1 MKVKLSLILLILF
14 SLSGTTQSLY
24 FPPSDNDNW
33 ETTSP
38 ESLGWCTENL
48 DSLYHFLETNNS
60 KAFIVLKDGK
70 IVIEKYFGDFTQDSF
85 WYWASAGKS
94 LTAFLVGMAQ
104 QDGFLKISESTSKY
118 LGDGWTSC
126 SHSEEHKITI
136 LNQLTMTT
144 GLDDGLAI
152 PDCTDSICLKCIAD
166 PRTRWAYH
174 NAPYT
179 LLDDVLEAATGKTR
193 NLFLAQ
199 KFLGTGING
208 LFFPLGYN
216 RLFISTPRVMARF
229 GLLMLNEGVWDQK
242 TILSDTSYFNQMIN
256 SSQEL
261 NKSYGYLW
269 WLNGKS
275 SYMIPQL
282 QYVFQGMIS
291 PDAPADMYSALGKNG
306 QIINVVP
313 SENLIM
319 VRVGDAPGS
328 GSGLITPLFNNEIWK
343 YFNQVYCTSSV
354 EENESF
360 GTDIKLF
367 PNPAKQELHIQSR
380 VKILKV
386 EISDSQGRLLKCFQT
401 NKNNLVLNISD
412 IKEGFCIAKIFY
424 KNEIKTV
431 KFLKI

>member
-24 FPPSDNDNW
+24 FPPSNNDNW

-48 DSLYHFLETNNS
+48 DSLYYFLESNNS

-70 IVIEKYFGDFTQDSF
+70 IVLEKYFDNFTQDSF

-94 LTAFLVGMAQ
+94 LTAFLIGMAQ
-104 QDGFLKISESTSKY
+104 EDGFLKISDTTSKY
-118 LGDGWTSC
+118 LSDGWTSC
-126 SHSEEHKITI
+126 SQSDEHKITI

-144 GLDDGLAI
+144 GLDDGLAN
-152 PDCTDSICLKCIAD
+152 PDCTDQICLKCLAD
-166 PRTRWAYH
+166 PGTRWAYH

-193 NLFLAQ
+193 NLYLTQ
-199 KFLGTGING
+199 KFNGTGISG
-208 LFFPLGYN
+208 MFFPIGYN

-242 TILSDTSYFNQMIN
+242 TIMSDTSYFNHMIN
-256 SSQEL
+256 TSQAL

-269 WLNGKS
+269 WLNGKT

-306 QIINVVP
+306 QILNIVP

-319 VRVGDAPGS
+319 VRMGDAPGT
-328 GSGLITPLFNNEIWK
+328 GNGLIAPLFNNEIWK

-354 EENESF
+354 EEKESF
-360 GTDIKLF
+360 KTGIKVF
-367 PNPAKQELHIQSR
+367 PNPATHELNIESR
-380 VKILKV
+380 EKILKV
-386 EISDSQGRLLKCFQT
+386 EISDSHGRLLKVSKT
-401 NKNNLVLNISD
+401 NSKNLILNISD
-412 IKEGFCIAKIFY
+412 IKEGFCIVKIFY
-424 KNEIKTV
+424 RNEIEIV